1 MSSIHVAVIE
11 DQAMVRTGLRML
23 IDSQED
29 MTVAVEA
36 ANGEG
41 LAAKLAVTPVD
52 IVLMDLQ
59 MPTVDGITATREL
72 MRAPEPPR
80 VVVLTT
86 FATDDALLSAIRAGA
101 SGFMLKDADPE
112 DLLTCIR
119 TVNSGDSMIS
129 PQMTTRLLA
138 QLSTEGADSSSNE
151 REVSELPPEL
161 TPREVDVLRLVTRG
175 MSNQE
180 IAVDL
185 TISETTVKT
194 HLGHL
199 ITKTGSRDRV
209 HLAIL
214 GFRCGLLD

>member
-1 MSSIHVAVIE
+1 MNTIRVALVE
-11 DQAMVRTGLRML
+11 DQAMVRTGLRMV
-23 IDSQED
+23 IESQPD
-29 MTVAVEA
+29 MSVELEA
-36 ANGEG
+36 GNGEG
-41 LAAKLAVTPVD
+41 LTARLSVTPVD

-59 MPTVDGITATREL
+59 MPSVDGITATRSLMEL
-72 MRAPEPPR
+72 PEPPR

-86 FATDDALLSAIRAGA
+86 FATDDALLGAIRAGA

-112 DLLTCIR
+112 ELLTCIR
-119 TVNSGDSMIS
+119 TVHAGDSVIS
-129 PQMTTRLLA
+129 PRMTTRLLA
-138 QLSTEGADSSSNE
+138 QMS
-151 REVSELPPEL
+151 REPVPGPDVEPSELPADL
-161 TPREVDVLRLVTRG
+161 TPREIDVLRLVTRG

-180 IAVDL
+180 IAAEL

-199 ITKTGSRDRV
+199 ITKTGSRDRI